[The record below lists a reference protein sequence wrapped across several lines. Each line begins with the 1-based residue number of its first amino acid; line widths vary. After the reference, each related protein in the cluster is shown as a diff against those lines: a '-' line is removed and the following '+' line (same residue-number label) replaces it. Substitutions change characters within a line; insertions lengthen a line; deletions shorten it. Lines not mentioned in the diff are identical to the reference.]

1 MALAHACRTACV
13 LPDAAST
20 SEVHL
25 KAKERRGNCILP
37 WPRASPHGLQH
48 NHRKLRSESLSKP
61 SLLEHLS
68 LVAAGLRLRGSSPP
82 AAAPV
87 LFAATDAVRCRG
99 TLRLLGPGTELL
111 PKHPQLHLAG
121 KSANSPAT
129 AAEMDTVVASTPRGR
144 QPAQVAKSG
153 TSCPL
158 T

>member
-1 MALAHACRTACV
+1 MPAGPPACCRMRLQPKKYISKQRSVEEIASCLGRERPHMASSTITASCA
-13 LPDAAST
+13 P
-20 SEVHL
+20 
-25 KAKERRGNCILP
+25 
-37 WPRASPHGLQH
+37 
-48 NHRKLRSESLSKP
+48 KP